1 MAKKQQNQ
9 EGQTALAEPSPQHQQ
24 EALTKV
30 QEQPTALATAEQID
44 DMFGGSGYQIPIDA
58 PLPQVVILRETPKF
72 ETPEGE
78 TVKEIVGH
86 IIYWHHANQYYAEEF
101 GEGEAGP
108 PTCASPD
115 GINPLCTDEM
125 EQQDHVCRSCPKN
138 QYGSASEGK
147 GKACQNTIRLYVL
160 AEGEV
165 IPCVIKASPAS
176 LGKKE
181 SLMKWL
187 TNAPNIAAKAGA
199 GTKYQ
204 LIRVKFTLHT
214 RDFET
219 GFKASVLDLETV
231 GILNPQVEADMVRIV
246 QLGKLYGEFMTNYM
260 DRIQDD
266 VASEHLKAEP
276 EIPFGNDGVQ
286 EADADADNVPI

>member
-1 MAKKQQNQ
+1 MNKKQQNQ
-9 EGQTALAEPSPQHQQ
+9 EGQTALAEQD
-24 EALTKV
+24 ERAMTLV
-30 QEQPTALATAEQID
+30 TAEQID
-44 DMFGGSGYQIPIDA
+44 NMFGGSGYQIPIDA
-58 PLPQVVILRETPKF
+58 PLPQILILRETPRF

-101 GEGEAGP
+101 GEGEQGP

-115 GINPLCTDEM
+115 GYKPVCGGDEM
-125 EQQDHVCRSCPKN
+125 VVQNAECRTCPKN
-138 QYGSASEGK
+138 QYGTAKEGR

-176 LGKKE
+176 LSKKD

-187 TNAPNIAAKAGA
+187 TNAPNIAAKAGG

-204 LIRVKFTLHT
+204 LIQVRFTLHT
-214 RDFET
+214 KDFET
-219 GFKASVLDLETV
+219 GFKASVIDLETV
-231 GILNPQVEADMVRIV
+231 KVLSALPEPEGDMAKVIK
-246 QLGKLYGEFMTNYM
+246 LGKLYGDFMISYM
-260 DRIQDD
+260 DRIKDD
-266 VASEHLKAEP
+266 VVSEHLATEP
-276 EIPFGNDGVQ
+276 EIPFGND
-286 EADADADNVPI
+286 ADDTPI

>member
-1 MAKKQQNQ
+1 MDKKQQNQ
-9 EGQTALAEPSPQHQQ
+9 EGQAALAEPSPQHQQ
-24 EALTKV
+24 EALAKV

-58 PLPQVVILRETPKF
+58 PLPQIVILRETPKF

-115 GINPLCTDEM
+115 GIKPLCDGDM
-125 EQQDHVCRSCPKN
+125 EQQGDVCRTCKMN
-138 QYGSASEGK
+138 QYGTAKEGR

-160 AEGEV
+160 EKGEV

-204 LIRVKFTLHT
+204 LIQVKFTLHT
-214 RDFET
+214 KDFET
-219 GFKASVLDLETV
+219 GFKASVLDLETIRV
-231 GILNPQVEADMVRIV
+231 LNPQDKADMTEIMK
-246 QLGKLYGEFMTNYM
+246 LGKLFGEFMVSYM
-260 DRIQDD
+260 DRIKDD
-266 VASEHLKAEP
+266 VVAEHLNNEP
-276 EIPFGNDGVQ
+276 EIPFGD
-286 EADADADNVPI
+286 EVPI